1 MKRLVVTI
9 FPQAL
14 ATQLA
19 EHHDTTDLADIHL
32 LVKRKLAAMTIGEGV
47 CQGDIVPLGGDF
59 FKTHFFQFNEISF
72 MFDYKTFVH
81 CLILC
86 QENNNSRLPCIN

>member
-19 EHHDTTDLADIHL
+19 DHHDTTDLADIHL

-47 CQGDIVPLGGDF
+47 CQGDIAMHVPMGGEF
-59 FKTHFFQFNEISF
+59 FLSYHSLFQLN
-72 MFDYKTFVH
+72 
-81 CLILC
+81 
-86 QENNNSRLPCIN
+86 

>member
-19 EHHDTTDLADIHL
+19 DHHDTTDLADIHL

-47 CQGDIVPLGGDF
+47 CQGDIAMHVPMGGEF
-59 FKTHFFQFNEISF
+59 FFIISPTF
-72 MFDYKTFVH
+72 SIELTYMFD
-81 CLILC
+81 
-86 QENNNSRLPCIN
+86 